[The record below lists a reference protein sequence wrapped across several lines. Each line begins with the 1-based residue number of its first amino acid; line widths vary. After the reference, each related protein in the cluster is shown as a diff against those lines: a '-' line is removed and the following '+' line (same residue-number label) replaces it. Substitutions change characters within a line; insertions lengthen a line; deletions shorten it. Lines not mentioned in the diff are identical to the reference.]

1 MLFEEHPQL
10 KGMFRELLSPRAAA
24 SRPPTNGN
32 KGKAHAKAKA
42 SVAGGS
48 DGASGRPPK
57 PAHGVHIRRP
67 PVVRATQMTLH
78 RLPEPAG
85 SGRLASLPR
94 KFAQQS
100 RMIPTEPR
108 RSSLRKSTV
117 SLQSGLVST
126 PLLSAAF
133 EQERSARAC
142 CTVLVRP
149 LLAADVKS
157 VDARGGIG
165 AVRGNGS
172 GWGCQPE
179 PRAAGWGW
187 MARMA
192 RRRRARRPWRRRR
205 RRS

>member
-1 MLFEEHPQL
+1 MAALF
-10 KGMFRELLSPRAAA
+10 RACTTGPPFAA
-24 SRPPTNGN
+24 
-32 KGKAHAKAKA
+32 
-42 SVAGGS
+42 
-48 DGASGRPPK
+48 PK

-187 MARMA
+187 MAR
-192 RRRRARRPWRRRR
+192 RRRARRSWRRRR